1 MNMTNG
7 NITSAQ
13 ILQWLERTAAVMDE
27 NKDRLTQLDSDIGDG
42 DHGANMAR
50 GFNAVRGKLAELQG
64 KDIGTILKAVAM
76 TLISTVGGASGPLYG
91 TFFLQAAANGNGK
104 QELSLADLSASF
116 DAGLKGLQ
124 ARGKA
129 APGDKT
135 MIDALVPAMEA
146 LHPQQGDA
154 DTPAAALVRAVEAA
168 RKGAESTVPLVARK
182 GRASYLGE
190 RSAGHLDPG
199 AASSVLLLEA
209 LVAAV
214 GVKV

>member
-1 MNMTNG
+1 MET
-7 NITSAQ
+7 ITSRQ
-13 ILQWLERTAAVMDE
+13 IVQWLERTTTVMNE

-50 GFNAVRGKLAELQG
+50 GFNAVQAKLPEFAD
-64 KDIGTILKAVAM
+64 KDAGAILKTVAM

-91 TFFLQAAANGNGK
+91 TFFLQSAGPAAGK
-104 QELSLADLSASF
+104 NELTLAELSASF
-116 DAGLKGLQ
+116 DSGLKGLQ

-129 APGDKT
+129 VPGEKT
-135 MIDALVPAMEA
+135 MVDALVPALEA
-146 LHPQQGDA
+146 LHPLENDSL
-154 DTPAAALVRAVEAA
+154 AAALARAVEAA
-168 RKGAESTVPLVARK
+168 RKGAESTIPLVARK

-209 LVAAV
+209 LAATV
-214 GVKV
+214 GAQA